1 MLQYDWE
8 NSVGYWICLT
18 SHQLRKVLS
27 QLLLSEGITL
37 RQWEV
42 LACLSC
48 RECCS
53 QAELADHL
61 SIEPHTLAG
70 VLKRMQDAGLL
81 ERRSCEADRRRN
93 TLHPTPLADEVW
105 QRVAR
110 LCHAMCEQVVSGIT
124 PEELDQFKSTC
135 MRMQANI
142 AAVAEDSDRMK
153 AVVSAAHKDQGSAVR

>member
-1 MLQYDWE
+1 
-8 NSVGYWICLT
+8 
-18 SHQLRKVLS
+18 
-27 QLLLSEGITL
+27 
-37 RQWEV
+37 
-42 LACLSC
+42 
-48 RECCS
+48 
-53 QAELADHL
+53 
-61 SIEPHTLAG
+61 
-70 VLKRMQDAGLL
+70 MQDAGLL

-110 LCHAMCEQVVSGIT
+110 LCHAMREQVVSGIT